1 MLLSILLCAVFYAC
15 KSRVKNELPNNNLS
29 AKVSMEPR
37 PIITLTTDFGTQD
50 HYAGAL
56 KGALLRACPNA
67 RLIDISH
74 EVKPFDIVQAAL
86 VARHACPE
94 FPEGTIHLVAVNCV
108 YDTHFRFVVARSN
121 GHFFLAPDNG
131 VLTLLFEQLPEADV
145 RVLTDSDPAHFPG
158 KTAFSAAA
166 AHLAAGRPF
175 EEIGPTAG
183 PLTERIGLRPVIT
196 PTRIRGTVIHID
208 NFENALVNIDRN
220 TFENAAQNR
229 PFSLFFKR
237 NDPITRLSQRYCDV
251 PVGEPLFLFNSAG
264 LLEIAVNMGR
274 AATLLGLKV
283 EDVVELVFE
292 E

>member
-1 MLLSILLCAVFYAC
+1 
-15 KSRVKNELPNNNLS
+15 VKNELPNNNLS
-29 AKVSMEPR
+29 AKVSMERR

-56 KGALLRACPNA
+56 KGALLRACPEA
-67 RLIDISH
+67 CLVDISH
-74 EVKPFDIVQAAL
+74 EIKPFDIVQAAL
-86 VARHACPE
+86 VARNACPE
-94 FPEGTIHLVAVNCV
+94 FPEGSIHIVAVNCV
-108 YDTHFRFVVARSN
+108 YDAHFRFVAAQLD

-131 VLTLLFEQLPEADV
+131 LLTLLFEHLAETDV

-158 KTAFSAAA
+158 KNAFSAAV
-166 AHLAAGRPF
+166 AHLAVGLPF
-175 EEIGPTAG
+175 EEIGPAAG

-196 PTRIRGTVIHID
+196 PTRIRGTVIHVD
-208 NFENALVNIDRN
+208 NFDNALVNIDRN
-220 TFENAAQNR
+220 TFENGAQGR

-237 NDPITRLSQRYCDV
+237 NDPICRLSQRYCDV
-251 PVGEPLFLFNSAG
+251 PVGEPLCLFNSAG